1 MTSALTLFAV
11 FLLLNILAGLVRVAR
26 GPAPVD
32 RMAAAQL
39 FGTMGVAILLVLAE
53 LMDEPAL
60 RDAAL
65 VFAILGA
72 LALVAF
78 VGRVWRRLA
87 DREAHTR

>member
-1 MTSALTLFAV
+1 MNESLLTLFAV

-26 GPAPVD
+26 GPAPPD

-39 FGTMGVAILLVLAE
+39 FGTLGVAILLVLAE
-53 LMDEPAL
+53 AMNAPAL

-65 VFAILGA
+65 VFAMLGA

-78 VGRVWRRLA
+78 VSRVWRRLA
-87 DREAHTR
+87 DRGGPQ